1 MQVSQDP
8 EVGKRQ
14 NLLQSADPKGNRL
27 PTKSGGNDD
36 MRSEGLNV
44 GNRPTA
50 LKYLTLRPHKRNCTN
65 NNEIQNTPLGKK

>member
-50 LKYLTLRPHKRNCTN
+50 LK
-65 NNEIQNTPLGKK
+65 